1 MSTEVTVDITVTF
14 PKGKLAELVAINSSE
29 SINGLEKLLKLT
41 TTVSTTNMH
50 MFNAESKLHKY
61 NSIEEIIEEFYMT
74 RLQLYQVRKDA
85 LIKDMNKLLVKLTNR
100 ARYILDVLA
109 DTIDLR
115 KKTNQQVQELLEGL
129 KYDKIEGDFKYLIK
143 MPMDSV
149 TEEHVAHILKEKADT
164 EIEHDILMKTT
175 TGQMWLKEL
184 DIFEKE
190 YTTYKIKREKLQLGS
205 VATTKPTKKVVK
217 K

>member
-1 MSTEVTVDITVTF
+1 LTEL
-14 PKGKLAELVAINSSE
+14 LASSSSD

-50 MFNAESKLHKY
+50 MFNAESRLHKY

-74 RLQLYQVRKDA
+74 RLGLYQVRKDA
-85 LIKDMNKLLVKLTNR
+85 LIKDMRQLLIKLSNR

-109 DTIDLR
+109 GTIDLR

-129 KYDKIEGDFKYLIK
+129 KYDRVEGEFKYLIK

-164 EIEHDILMKTT
+164 EVELDVLIGTT
-175 TGQMWLKEL
+175 TGQMWLREL
-184 DIFEKE
+184 EIFEKE
-190 YTTYKIKREKLQLGS
+190 YETYKRKREQIQTGTGGS
-205 VATTKPTKKVVK
+205 KVKKTKK
-217 K
+217 